1 MSGYTSAPRPF
12 RPPLRVVTHAGEAI
26 RMRPSARPSLRAWAQ
41 ALWARLV
48 LMHRTAETRR
58 QLGTLAPRLLA
69 DIGLTRAEAAAE
81 AERWPWDLDS
91 TRAPGRPTGPH
102 R

>member
-1 MSGYTSAPRPF
+1 MPGYTSAPRPF
-12 RPPLRVVTHAGEAI
+12 RPAIPAVTDLDT
-26 RMRPSARPSLRAWAQ
+26 RSSRLPVRAWAL

-48 LMHRTAETRR
+48 QMRRTAETRR
-58 QLGTLAPRLLA
+58 QLGTLDPRLLA

-81 AERWPWDLDS
+81 AERWPWDLES
-91 TRAPGRPTGPH
+91 TPAPGRGTGPH